1 MNITEV
7 ALKIMSEHKVCD
19 SCLGRLFSMLGKN
32 VDNYSKGKAIK
43 TFICISAHRNLLKDM
58 YKDGVKIL
66 ETIARNGGFK
76 LAYDVLK
83 GLNTSINEEEFI
95 CELCGGLIDKI
106 DEYIQSAI
114 DKLKNIEYNTFI
126 VGVTIP
132 SELVSKEDTIRS
144 KFKLPYVEALKKEL
158 NRRIGLKIALLTGKR
173 VEFKTPDV
181 LIHIDFVRKSVNI
194 KTRSIFIFGR
204 YLKFKREIPQN
215 IWICGNCNGL
225 GCTQCNWT
233 GRKYQVSIEELIGEP
248 ISKMFNAK
256 KWKFHGAGRED
267 VDARVLGRGRPFVI
281 EVIEPKK
288 RNIELESIA
297 KVVNDLNKELVK
309 IQDLAYVSKSLV
321 KDLKIRAK
329 IAKKTYNVKIKVDG
343 GISEEEL
350 KHLVEAFKNVT
361 VEQRTP
367 IRVLRRR
374 ADKIRRKRIYSVNA
388 KIISNDVFEAIITC
402 QGGLYIKE
410 VVSGDG
416 GRTKPSFTEIL
427 NKKATCLELDV
438 IDVE

>member
-1 MNITEV
+1 MYITEV
-7 ALKIMSEHKVCD
+7 ALKIMSEHKVCN

-43 TFICISAHRNLLKDM
+43 TSIYISTYRNLLKGRCRDE
-58 YKDGVKIL
+58 VKIL
-66 ETIARNGGFK
+66 ETIAKNGGFK
-76 LAYDVLK
+76 PAYDVLK
-83 GLNTSINEEEFI
+83 GLNISINEKEFI
-95 CELCGGLIDKI
+95 CELCGGLIDKM
-106 DEYIQSAI
+106 DEYIYSAI
-114 DKLKNIEYNTFI
+114 DKLRSIEYNTFI

-132 SELVSKEDTIRS
+132 SELVSKEDAIRS

-158 NRRIGLKIALLTGKR
+158 NRRIGLKMALLTGKH
-173 VEFKTPDV
+173 VEFKMPDV
-181 LIHIDFVRKSVNI
+181 LVHIDFVRRNVNI
-194 KTRSIFIFGR
+194 KARSVFIFGR
-204 YLKFKREIPQN
+204 YLKLRREIPQN
-215 IWICGNCNGL
+215 IWICSNCNGL

-281 EVIEPKK
+281 EVIEPRK
-288 RNIELESIA
+288 RNIELENIA

-309 IQDLAYVSKSLV
+309 IQDLAYVNKSLV

-329 IAKKTYNVKIKVDG
+329 IAKKTYSVKIKVEG
-343 GISEEEL
+343 GVSEEEL
-350 KHLVEAFKNVT
+350 KYLVETFKNII

-374 ADKIRRKRIYSVNA
+374 ADKIRRKRIYNIDT